1 MICISDFVA
10 ITVATNT
17 SNLNYLQLIDS
28 AKRHGLNYKVI
39 FQALLARAI
48 ELKGTLAYRQK
59 YLTLSLNKG
68 QKKSKHGPRAFN
80 GPSDPCWSILSPI
93 NPHTIM
99 GLRGPLVRLWRG
111 PKSENRAFLNFFPGL
126 SWAIKS
132 TF

>member
-1 MICISDFVA
+1 MPFKPWDALFQSIIHFKYRIMICISDFVA

-68 QKKSKHGPRAFN
+68 QKKIKTWSESFQWSK
-80 GPSDPCWSILSPI
+80 
-93 NPHTIM
+93 
-99 GLRGPLVRLWRG
+99 
-111 PKSENRAFLNFFPGL
+111 
-126 SWAIKS
+126 
-132 TF
+132 